1 MAITPSQQ
9 NFNSGLN
16 LPMNFRQVIF
26 QGTVVDNQDP
36 FMLGRIRVY
45 PEDQNISNR
54 LGSIPN
60 WDETKDKWTD
70 KDPFVFLPLLPYF
83 VYQVPKVN
91 EYVHILYTN
100 PQIKT
105 LKNQYYVQGPFSSP
119 TSIFFEDS
127 DSAKTF
133 LNAGAQNK
141 KYQPLKNKSG
151 ELYEPKTKGVFP
163 EPGDVAIMGR
173 NNTDVV
179 LKDGEILIRAGKHNR
194 FNRKQLPTAK
204 TDRAFIQLTQY
215 NTKEQYAGV
224 KTRYKINQE
233 DTNIKKLIEYEIF
246 NPENIFSAFTGQI
259 ILYSIEPDE
268 ASGSTRVS
276 SVTVASNLESF
287 KRIQYIKQFNSL
299 SLFQVAKL
307 VNSFI
312 NDVMKG
318 RMESG
323 LTINNQYPLYF
334 RPNPQNTKVV
344 REINSNTDFES
355 YANLTMLFP
364 LIKPTE
370 FSSNIMGGGLV
381 YDKKGKSTRPTKI
394 EKEKFRPK
402 QILNQD
408 NTVGIMGA
416 NQLYLLAHDSV
427 NPSKSKINLA
437 DTIYG
442 IDQTKLVNEIQ
453 PKTSSVV
460 RGEELLQLIELIVR
474 FLATHV
480 HPFPG
485 MPPVPVTT
493 DGTRVE
499 DLLKELLESST
510 KILNKNIRIN

>member
-1 MAITPSQQ
+1 MAITPKEQG
-9 NFNSGLN
+9 FNSSLN
-16 LPMNFRQVIF
+16 LPTNFRQIIF

-54 LGSIPN
+54 LGSVTN
-60 WDETKDKWTD
+60 WDETKDKWSD
-70 KDPFVFLPLLPYF
+70 RDPFVFLPLLPYF

-119 TSIFFEDS
+119 TSIFYEDS

-173 NNTDVV
+173 NNTDVI
-179 LKDGEILIRAGKHNR
+179 LKDGEILIRAGKHNK

-224 KTRYKINQE
+224 KTRYKIVEE

-268 ASGSTRVS
+268 TSGSTRVS
-276 SVTVASNLESF
+276 SVTMASDIEKF
-287 KRIQYIKQFNSL
+287 KRIQYIERFNSL
-299 SLFQVAKL
+299 SLIGVARL
-307 VNSFI
+307 VNKFI

-318 RMESG
+318 RMDSG
-323 LTINNQYPLYF
+323 ITINNQYPLYF
-334 RPNPQNTKVV
+334 RPGQKNLKIV
-344 REINSNTDFES
+344 REVTSTTDFES
-355 YANLTMLFP
+355 YANLTALSP

-370 FSSNIMGGGLV
+370 FSTNIMGSGLI
-381 YDKKGKSTRPTKI
+381 YDKKGKSTRPTNIK
-394 EKEKFRPK
+394 KEKFRPK

-474 FLATHV
+474 YLITHV
-480 HPFPG
+480 HPYPG
-485 MPPVPVTT
+485 MPPVSVTT